1 MGYSAS
7 STKFSRAQSS
17 RSKQTTTYT
26 SSTNDGITIAGAAV
40 TATTVAFVEVSNP
53 GAASTTSPVSATI
66 TSLTYLDSTNVPS
79 SSTAVDSTGGGNIL
93 ITGTGFTDTT
103 RVFID
108 DAQVTSS
115 FVNSTSIIAT
125 VGAHIVGNALLAIFN
140 SSNTGGALSPTPV
153 RYSGA
158 PVWITDSASLYS
170 YNGIASNIALQA
182 TGDGS
187 LTYSLKAG
195 SGSLPTGITLSSA
208 GYLSGTATGYAT
220 DTAVPFTLVATDVD
234 GQASQKAL
242 TYTVYMGDTYFN
254 QTTMLLNGD
263 IGNTFITD
271 ASTNNYFLTRFG
283 DTRPSRLSPF
293 STGGGSGYFDGTG
306 DYISVPTFY
315 ISTFDFTFE
324 TWIYPTTFSAVPQSL
339 LVYGSTGN
347 SFRTFF
353 ESNRILFYI
362 GASAIITGTQTVNPN
377 VWTHVAIT
385 RSGSGAN
392 NIKLFLNGNLSQQAT
407 NTSDFNAGAS
417 LIGSEGGTI
426 NFFNGYMSNMRV
438 VKGTALYTANF
449 TPSISMLTPVA
460 NTQLLT
466 LQSNVAVNSSQFLD
480 ESANSFVITRAGNT
494 SQGSFSPY
502 FPSGWSAF
510 FDGTGDY
517 IQTPAGSIQQI
528 IGSNGLA
535 ARSCFTIEAWVYL
548 TQYNGL
554 DGAFILG
561 DMTPNAGT
569 NNWAFGVGSDG
580 KVRIYWFQA
589 SAKYCNGDTVIPLRT
604 WTHIA
609 ITVDTLQ
616 LDLWVNGIQ
625 QAKSGTNT
633 SLTLPG
639 TTTGYVAIGQWNGG
653 TANYGY
659 FGYISNL
666 RVVHNQVLY
675 TANFTPSI
683 TTLAPS
689 DVANT
694 SLLLFRGPVLSDD
707 SKYALPLTVGNVIVQ
722 NFNPFKPQTDTP
734 KSYSYK
740 FNGTNEYLSNVSS
753 NLAMS
758 TGDFTIEGWINPIA
772 GTNNGM
778 FQISGNTYG
787 LANSN
792 TNTLA
797 VGISGLK
804 AVVKANNDSYTTVGN
819 VLSNTWTHL
828 ALTRLSGNTRL
839 FVNGNLET
847 TIGLSGNIVDSV
859 NYTSAN
865 IAIGGYNTTGNLLNG
880 YISNFRV
887 VKGTAVYTNN
897 FTVSST
903 PLSIVTGTSLLTAN
917 TTTIRE
923 ISNNLTLAGN
933 GNVTPVVYNPF
944 GETATLAITYDQG
957 LHGGSAYFDGTG
969 DYLTTPSNLAFA
981 FGTGDFTIE
990 GWFYFSGTISTYQR
1004 IWWFSTDTDNTEIF
1018 SSALRFGGAGQTTI
1032 TGSTLIANR
1041 WYHIAYTRQNS
1052 NGKLFLDGVQ
1062 VGVTTSNSY
1071 DSSSARS
1078 ITLFATSAGVQ
1089 PATGYVS
1096 NFRIVKG
1103 TAVYTSNFVPPTAPA
1118 APTSNTSLLLN
1129 FTSNG
1134 IVDLT
1139 GKSVIESNADVRIAS
1154 NVKNFGSGSYY
1165 FDGTSDFLLV
1175 NSPATEAYAFGNAD
1189 FTIEMWYNPYT
1200 TSVRQTLYD
1209 ARPSAS
1215 EGVYPTIYLDSTNS
1229 IRYYVSSVDRI
1240 VGGSLTANTWQH
1252 IAVSKTSNTT
1262 RLFINGTQTGAAYTD
1277 NNVYL
1282 NGAQRPVIGSNGTV
1296 GTSVL
1301 NGYIDDLRI
1310 TKGYSRYS
1318 GNFSVPSS
1326 AFVSR

>member
-26 SSTNDGITIAGAAV
+26 SSTNEGITIAGAAV

-79 SSTAVDSTGGGNIL
+79 STTAVDSTGGGNIL
-93 ITGTGFTDTT
+93 ITGTGFTNTT

-170 YNGIASNIALQA
+170 YNGIASNIALQT
-182 TGDGS
+182 TGDGAI
-187 LTYSLKAG
+187 TYSLKAG

-208 GYLSGTATGYAT
+208 GYLSGTATGYTT

-234 GQASQKAL
+234 GQASQKAF
-242 TYTVYMGDTYFN
+242 TYTVYIGDTYFKN
-254 QTTMLLNGD
+254 TTLLLNGD

-315 ISTFDFTFE
+315 ISTSDYTFE
-324 TWIYPTTFSAVPQSL
+324 TWIYPTTAGSVQTILSYGPT
-339 LVYGSTGN
+339 GST
-347 SFRTFF
+347 FRLFF
-353 ESNRILFYI
+353 DVSRFWFLI
-362 GASAIITGTQTVNPN
+362 GSTSIIQMPAGTSPETN
-377 VWTHVAIT
+377 VWYHVAIT
-385 RSGSGAN
+385 RSGSGTN
-392 NIKLFLNGNLSQQAT
+392 NTKLFINGNIIAQTT
-407 NTSDFNAGAS
+407 NTSDFNAGAP
-417 LIGSEGGTI
+417 LIGAESGSS

-438 VKGTALYTANF
+438 VKGSALYTANF

-502 FPSGWSAF
+502 FPGGWSAF

-517 IQTPAGSIQQI
+517 ISLPDNEVFNFGA
-528 IGSNGLA
+528 SN
-535 ARSCFTIEAWVYL
+535 FTIECWVYTIGGTGEYAIYGQRASSL
-548 TQYNGL
+548 VYTPVYLGMKAGGIYIL
-554 DGAFILG
+554 ASDGASWIINPGFASG
-561 DMTPNAGT
+561 NAVTPNVWSHIALVRNGSNFTAYINGQAGQSGT
-569 NNWAFGVGSDG
+569 SAATLINPTDNVTIG
-580 KVRIYWFQA
+580 A
-589 SAKYCNGDTVIPLRT
+589 SSAAGDTPWL
-604 WTHIA
+604 
-609 ITVDTLQ
+609 
-616 LDLWVNGIQ
+616 
-625 QAKSGTNT
+625 
-633 SLTLPG
+633 
-639 TTTGYVAIGQWNGG
+639 
-653 TANYGY
+653 
-659 FGYISNL
+659 GYISNL
-666 RVVHNQVLY
+666 RVVKGTALY
-675 TANFTPSI
+675 TANFTPNVTIFSAYD
-683 TTLAPS
+683 T
-689 DVANT
+689 ANT
-694 SLLLFRGPVLSDD
+694 SLLMLRGSTLTDD
-707 SKYALPLTVGNVIVQ
+707 SATGSPLTPTGDTKTTT
-722 NFNPFKPQTDTP
+722 FSPFSSFTITP
-734 KSYSYK
+734 KSFSYK
-740 FNGTNEYLSNVSS
+740 FSGTLDYLSNVSS

-758 TGDFTIEGWINPIA
+758 TGDFTIESWVYSRA
-772 GTNNGM
+772 GSNNGV

-797 VGISGLK
+797 VGISSNK
-804 AVVKANNDSYTTVGN
+804 AVVKANNNSYTSTGVSILGN
-819 VLSNTWTHL
+819 AWNHI
-828 ALTRLSGNTRL
+828 ALTRLAGNTRL
-839 FVNGNLET
+839 FINGNLDNT
-847 TIGLSGNIVDSV
+847 VGLTGNIVDSV

-887 VKGTAVYTNN
+887 VKGSALYTAN

-903 PLSIVTGTSLLTAN
+903 PLSIVSGTALLTAN
-917 TTTIRE
+917 SATISE
-923 ISNNLTLAGN
+923 VSNNLTLTGN
-933 GNVTPVVYNPF
+933 GNVTPSKYNPF
-944 GETATLAITYDQG
+944 GETVTSAVAYDQG

-1004 IWWFSTDTDNTEIF
+1004 IWWFSTDTDNTEIN
-1018 SSALRFGGAGQTTI
+1018 SSALRFGGTGQTTI
-1032 TGSTLIANR
+1032 TGSTLTANR
-1041 WYHIAYTRQNS
+1041 WYHIAYTRQSS

-1062 VGVTTSNSY
+1062 VGATTTNSY
-1071 DSSSARS
+1071 NSSTAR
-1078 ITLFATSAGVQ
+1078 TLTIFATSAGLN

-1096 NFRIVKG
+1096 NFRVIKG
-1103 TAVYTSNFVPPTAPA
+1103 TAVYTGNFVPPTAPA

-1139 GKSVIESNADVRIAS
+1139 GKSVLESNADVRVTS

-1175 NSPATEAYAFGNAD
+1175 NTRSPEAYAFANAD
-1189 FTIEMWYNPYT
+1189 FTIEMWYNPYI

-1215 EGVYPTIYLDSTNS
+1215 EGVYPTLYLDSTNS

-1252 IAVSKTSNTT
+1252 IAVSRTSNTT

-1318 GNFSVPSS
+1318 GNFSVPIYT
-1326 AFVSR
+1326 FPSR